1 MSNSRFAK
9 LIDLAR
15 APDSGLRR
23 ELLNEVTE
31 LFFQSSGQRSGRE
44 TVLFDEILQ
53 LIAAEMQDNV
63 LEELAELFADARD
76 APIGLIRDLAGHSF
90 GIARPVLQRSMVLD
104 DQTLLRVVAY
114 QSQQHIKAIA
124 ERPVVSETVA
134 NAIVTHGDD
143 SALDALLRNEGAVIS
158 RASMENAVDRTRRNS
173 RLHEA
178 FVKRRDVPLDLL
190 NEMYF
195 LVESR
200 LRDQIMKRNSSV
212 DQATLDA
219 ALAKARERVSKSV
232 ADTSAEARRA
242 HAFILVRKGAGELDA
257 RLLVSLHREGKP
269 LHVLYGLA
277 ELTQLE
283 PATVADLL
291 ERRDVDGLAMV
302 CRAANIERPLFVTLA
317 VLTCGGDDAMNLA
330 EEFGRMYNSVPVE
343 AAQRAMRFL
352 KLRKTTTAE
361 SNAA

>member
-1 MSNSRFAK
+1 
-9 LIDLAR
+9 
-15 APDSGLRR
+15 
-23 ELLNEVTE
+23 
-31 LFFQSSGQRSGRE
+31 
-44 TVLFDEILQ
+44 
-53 LIAAEMQDNV
+53 
-63 LEELAELFADARD
+63 
-76 APIGLIRDLAGHSF
+76 
-90 GIARPVLQRSMVLD
+90 
-104 DQTLLRVVAY
+104 
-114 QSQQHIKAIA
+114 
-124 ERPVVSETVA
+124 
-134 NAIVTHGDD
+134 
-143 SALDALLRNEGAVIS
+143 
-158 RASMENAVDRTRRNS
+158 
-173 RLHEA
+173 
-178 FVKRRDVPLDLL
+178 VKRRDVPLDLL

-232 ADTSAEARRA
+232 ANTSAEARRA

-269 LHVLYGLA
+269 LHFLYGLA

-330 EEFGRMYNSVPVE
+330 EEFGRMYNSVPIE

-352 KLRKTTTAE
+352 KLRKTATAE